1 MNVCTVFFF
10 FFFHFQLSFMQKMF
24 LSVLSVI
31 IDLVLHMK
39 RRLVQMYTQAFD
51 STLSSTHSLNY
62 NYFANINDV
71 F

>member
-1 MNVCTVFFF
+1 
-10 FFFHFQLSFMQKMF
+10 MQKMF

-51 STLSSTHSLNY
+51 STLSSTHSLY
-62 NYFANINDV
+62 YHYFANINDV